1 MLVVA
6 FLIALAVTWMGWYL
20 SRDLFAPYVA
30 VPGVWSMAIVIYYLL
45 PNTFYPISHGF
56 PFVLSVWLAGF
67 FVSSVVC
74 DHYVAAASP
83 AAIRRQPNRKVLK
96 AYIVI
101 TCISMPIVCGAIIKQ
116 AFLEDP
122 ENMFRY
128 MRMMSTGQDEN
139 IEMPNLGILLYFVSL
154 GFVMMFFSLLYFKS
168 KKLKALIIF
177 LNLLLAA
184 VTMAKTSFLGIMFS
198 SMYLCYHQKI
208 IKIRH
213 LVYGLLAFVAL
224 SFIIQS
230 ARAAGEEMET
240 TNFLALY
247 LSSSMVAFDYYAVPC
262 SSHTLGMHTFRIVY
276 AVGHALG
283 ISDPPANTI
292 LEFVSVPDITNTYTN
307 MYPFYEDFGTV
318 GVFVFSVVYGLFYGY
333 LYKKSR
339 TGGKL
344 ELMLYAI
351 FLTFVMMEFIG
362 EFIFTN
368 FSTSLQYVFFAALP
382 FLLGESKQTEGNNH

>member
-6 FLIALAVTWMGWYL
+6 FIIALAVTFIGWYL

-30 VPGVWSMAIVIYYLL
+30 VSGVWSIAIVIYYVL
-45 PNTFYPISHGF
+45 PNTFYPISHDF
-56 PFVLSVWLAGF
+56 PFVLSVWLVGF
-67 FVSSVVC
+67 FVSSAVC
-74 DHYVAAASP
+74 DHFTPSASLY
-83 AAIRRQPNRKVLK
+83 AINRQPNRTVLK
-96 AYIVI
+96 AYVII
-101 TCISMPIVCGAIIKQ
+101 TCLSMPVVCGAIVKQ

-198 SMYLCYHQKI
+198 SMYLCYNQKI

-213 LVYGLLAFVAL
+213 LLYGLLAFVAL
-224 SFIIQS
+224 SFVIQS
-230 ARAAGEEMET
+230 VRAVGEEMET

-262 SSHTLGMHTFRIVY
+262 SSHLFGMHTLRIVY
-276 AVGHALG
+276 AIGHALG
-283 ISDPPANTI
+283 ITDAPADTI

-307 MYPFYEDFGTV
+307 MYPFYEDFGIV
-318 GVFVFSVVYGLFYGY
+318 GVFVFSVVYGMFYGY
-333 LYKKSR
+333 LYKKTR
-339 TGGKL
+339 TGGKF

-368 FSTSLQYVFFAALP
+368 LSTSLQYVFFAAIP
-382 FLLGESKQTEGNNH
+382 FLFGKSEKADGV